1 MIDGASV
8 GADAAIAV
16 VAAVAAIDPT
26 LVLQAGWLSDG
37 PLFGLP
43 LTELWYALLFFILG
57 TFLFLD
63 GFDFGVGVLFATRS
77 TASDREQLLA
87 SIGPFWDG
95 NEVWLV
101 VFGGALFA
109 AFPEVYATLFSRHY
123 LLMFAI
129 LGALIARGLAPEMYE
144 QRHDDA
150 WQRWWGR
157 AFVVGSVTAPLF
169 LGVFAA
175 NWLLGATAL
184 VSIPSVVVGLALV
197 ALSTTG
203 GAAFLGLKTR
213 GRVQRETTVYGPRA
227 LLAYLALVVLAVGF
241 LLATRPALR
250 SDLLSPAVLGLLGAS
265 VALGGAYVAA
275 MRRESYVGALAA
287 TAGLTYGLVALI
299 ATVLYPVIDPV
310 TGLTVADAIVSTIPL
325 NLMSIGAALLLP
337 LVFTYFVVLYSAFW
351 GPVEEGDGYAGE

>member
-1 MIDGASV
+1 MIEHL
-8 GADAAIAV
+8 
-16 VAAVAAIDPT
+16 VAATGPLVPAGTPTTAADPAV
-26 LVLQAGWLSDG
+26 VLQAGWLSEG

-43 LTELWYALLFFILG
+43 LTELWFALVFFILG

-63 GFDFGVGVLFATRS
+63 GFDFGVGVLFATRES
-77 TASDREQLLA
+77 TADREQLLA

-129 LGALIARGLAPEMYE
+129 LGALIVRGLAPEMYE
-144 QRHDDA
+144 QRHDDT

-157 AFVVGSVTAPLF
+157 AFVVGSAATPLL

-184 VSIPSVVVGLALV
+184 VSVPSIVVGLALV

-213 GRVQRETTVYGPRA
+213 GRVQRETTAYGPRA
-227 LLAYLALVVLAVGF
+227 LVAYLALVVVAVGF
-241 LLATRPALR
+241 LFATRPDLRTDLR
-250 SDLLSPAVLGLLGAS
+250 SPLTLGLLGAS
-265 VALGGAYVAA
+265 VALGAAYVVA
-275 MRRESYVGALAA
+275 MRRGSHAGALAA

-299 ATVLYPVIDPV
+299 ASILYPVMDPV
-310 TGLTVADAIVSTIPL
+310 TGLTVAEAIVSTIPL
-325 NLMSIGAALLLP
+325 NLMSVGAALLLP
-337 LVFTYFVVLYSAFW
+337 LVFSYFVVLYSAFW
-351 GPVEEGDGYAGE
+351 GPVEEGEGYAGE